1 MKQLHTSSNLDKEV
15 EKVHLM
21 DGRMRDL
28 ETSVKS
34 IKDSIQG
41 LNRAIATISGRL
53 DSIGPDPTK
62 NFLEQLNQA
71 LSVINAKVEE
81 VKKLPENLPEEN
93 VSHITG
99 LEKTNISSPNLPVIR
114 CVWKGE
120 TLEMTPSMLK
130 KAKGDLNKVAQ
141 ILAKKNNKRV
151 VPMAI
156 EKEEEKLAGSADM
169 EPEENP
175 SKRPE
180 NSKKE
185 KARIKKKFV
194 FNGIKTWKSTSNR
207 MEGGLVNPTTM
218 CLPWFPM
225 PANWS
230 SFPAPA
236 AFLQDK
242 RRKGKIKGIRK
253 S

>member
-1 MKQLHTSSNLDKEV
+1 
-15 EKVHLM
+15 M

-34 IKDSIQG
+34 VKDSIQG
-41 LNRAIATISGRL
+41 LSLAIATLSGRI

-62 NFLEQLNQA
+62 NLLEQLDQA
-71 LSVINAKVEE
+71 LSVIKAKVEE
-81 VKKLPENLPEEN
+81 VKKLPDNLPEEIE
-93 VSHITG
+93 SHITG
-99 LEKTNISSPNLPVIR
+99 LEKNNISSPTLPAIR

-141 ILAKKNNKRV
+141 TLAKKNNKRV
-151 VPMAI
+151 VSMAI
-156 EKEEEKLAGSADM
+156 EKEEEKLAEMVCHKSPPDVLKHISPDM

-180 NSKKE
+180 KKKV
-185 KARIKKKFV
+185 KARIKNKFV
-194 FNGIKTWKSTSNR
+194 FNGIKTWENTSR
-207 MEGGLVNPTTM
+207 MEGRIVGPTTM

-225 PANWS
+225 PTNWS

-242 RRKGKIKGIRK
+242 RRRGKNKGILK